1 MRLEHL
7 SKRSGGVA
15 RGTRN
20 TIKSVYPLR
29 NLAAGLE
36 FFADPFD
43 QYQAVRKIEL
53 GRERLI
59 ATFHTHPEGGA
70 QLSEAD
76 RRYVF
81 AVAPVAIV
89 IGLSA
94 VGHRAQVA
102 AFGQVKGGQDRPA
115 GIVVRH

>member
-1 MRLEHL
+1 MSQQVMDEIIKCAGSTYPKEAVGLL
-7 SKRSGGVA
+7 G
-15 RGTRN
+15 GTRN

-29 NLAAGLE
+29 NLATGLE

-70 QLSEAD
+70 QLSASRPQICVRGGPSRHRDWIE
-76 RRYVF
+76 RR
-81 AVAPVAIV
+81 
-89 IGLSA
+89 
-94 VGHRAQVA
+94 
-102 AFGQVKGGQDRPA
+102 RP
-115 GIVVRH
+115 